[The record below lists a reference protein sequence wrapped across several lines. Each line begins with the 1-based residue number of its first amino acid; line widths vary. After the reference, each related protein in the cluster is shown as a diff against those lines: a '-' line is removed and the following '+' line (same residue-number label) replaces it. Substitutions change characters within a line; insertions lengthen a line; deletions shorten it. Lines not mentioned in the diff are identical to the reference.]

1 MSHGRRVAPLDRH
14 FIVTAF
20 VFPKNETNAHR
31 RLALRLGIQWMVRR
45 FVESGA
51 QECQADPRIKQRS
64 RSRRPLKSYSF
75 LRCGAERSCHGP
87 HGTKYEEG
95 RGDAVFART
104 ARSWYRRQASRLPA
118 AGGAC
123 MHGMLAHHTVLTCV
137 LASCAR
143 RRWKGNGAHIQW
155 NSMTIHVVGSCIG

>member
-1 MSHGRRVAPLDRH
+1 MGKGWRTGHKGRS
-14 FIVTAF
+14 
-20 VFPKNETNAHR
+20 KNKKQR
-31 RLALRLGIQWMVRR
+31 
-45 FVESGA
+45 GA

-95 RGDAVFART
+95 RGDAVFARA